1 LRDRYSV
8 ESVHHI
14 SRDQPR
20 LALLRLIADVC
31 ILESISVRIG
41 RLLRRSR
48 SAMVSFAIDPWQE
61 LHSAMIC

>member
-14 SRDQPR
+14 SRDWALPR
-20 LALLRLIADVC
+20 TIAGVC
-31 ILESISVRIG
+31 ILESISIPIG
-41 RLLRRSR
+41 CLLRRIR

-61 LHSAMIC
+61 FCSAMIC